1 MFNNNAGDGADFCEA
16 YKSQILDTGVKEKKS
31 SLGIFSK
38 ILTIL
43 LLLIII
49 VVVSIYGYIYVIDNN
64 VTTEETLTPPVSVQT
79 IDDEELV
86 VSEEVEEPQILSPQ
100 AQTEAK
106 SAEKTTQLE
115 ESDIDKIA
123 KDVKK
128 AISNDE
134 SDKKVKKAEEKVE
147 KPKKI
152 EKLLEVPTANS
163 EAVYLE
169 ELAKLSQEIDK
180 DRK

>member
-16 YKSQILDTGVKEKKS
+16 YKSQILDTGVTEKKS

-49 VVVSIYGYIYVIDNN
+49 VVVSIYGYIYIIDNN
-64 VTTEETLTPPVSVQT
+64 VTGDDGIAPPISVQMV
-79 IDDEELV
+79 DDADLV
-86 VSEEVEEPQILSPQ
+86 VSEEVEEPKVLSPQ
-100 AQTEAK
+100 AKTEAK
-106 SAEKTTQLE
+106 DAEKTTQLE

-134 SDKKVKKAEEKVE
+134 SEKKVE
-147 KPKKI
+147 KLKKI
-152 EKLLEVPTANS
+152 EKPLEVPTANS
-163 EAVYLE
+163 EAAYLE
-169 ELAKLSQEIDK
+169 ELAKLSEEIDK